1 MDIRRIDLTQPPG
14 PRMSR
19 CVVAATRSISP
30 G

>member
-1 MDIRRIDLTQPPG
+1 MSVTRIEKTSGSG

-19 CVVAATRSISP
+19 CVVKGDMDYVA